1 MNRLYVCNENQWKNV
16 CTRKYLS
23 DKELQVIT
31 IDKGIVLPS
40 TESEKTGVYGGG
52 YVMGNVILLQD
63 FLGMVKIVKKI
74 QDIMG

>member
-52 YVMGNVILLQD
+52 G
-63 FLGMVKIVKKI
+63 GM
-74 QDIMG
+74 